1 MTPTDLLRLHQRRLF
16 LRNAAYGLGTIA
28 LGELL
33 RCDGRAAEAAHRAWA
48 NREALARYDQAMLAA
63 ERAGEVCVWGGGGA
77 STTLSF
83 VYARDREDDGVIEAL
98 LAAVGAVWQLAAARS
113 LPRRLRPVG

>member
-1 MTPTDLLRLHQRRLF
+1 MTLRRPDSAWCTRAHWSWKKRTAIRGCCWGPQS
-16 LRNAAYGLGTIA
+16 LGF
-28 LGELL
+28 
-33 RCDGRAAEAAHRAWA
+33 R
-48 NREALARYDQAMLAA
+48 
-63 ERAGEVCVWGGGGA
+63 GGGA